1 MRTEHARQSDP
12 WAARLRHMASSM
24 AALNTRIARLAS
36 ALGACLDSDQ
46 AVVQVLG
53 SHHLAPLPR
62 ERRNIADFGEPARVA
77 IDPTHRTAHKWH
89 ELRGL
94 LVLRYSMEARYVDEV
109 GASATRQIMIEAEER
124 LVRNGFQPG
133 DDGVDFER
141 MY

>member
-1 MRTEHARQSDP
+1 MQTDPVRAADP
-12 WAARLRHMASSM
+12 WASRLRQMASSM

-36 ALGACLDSDQ
+36 DLGASLKTDH
-46 AVVQVLG
+46 ALVQVLG
-53 SHHLAPLPR
+53 SHDLAPLPR
-62 ERRNIADFGEPARVA
+62 ERRNMADSGEPARIA
-77 IDPTHRTAHKWH
+77 IDPTHRTTHKWH

-109 GASATRQIMIEAEER
+109 GVSAARQIMIEAEER
-124 LVRNGFQPG
+124 LVRSGFNPG